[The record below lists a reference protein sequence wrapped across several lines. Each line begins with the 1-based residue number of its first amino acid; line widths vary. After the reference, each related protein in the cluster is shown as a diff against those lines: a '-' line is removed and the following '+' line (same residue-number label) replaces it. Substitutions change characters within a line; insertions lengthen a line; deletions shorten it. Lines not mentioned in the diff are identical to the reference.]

1 MRIRHLLWVLAAAGV
16 IVAGFLPVF
25 PAKKSGPTDY
35 QRELQ
40 KVDADLAA
48 LPRKYPAEPD
58 RTLHRAGLLYT
69 RASLTSDFG
78 DFKLAEHAIDE
89 AFARAGAIP
98 DLVLLRAQF
107 RFKLHQLREAESD
120 LAVLDPEMRGV
131 AALRA
136 DLAFQRGDY
145 AGARRGYDAA
155 IAADGHWDDT
165 ARLAYL
171 QSRMGDVAG
180 AMAAYTKAE
189 DSISVKEM
197 RSFAWIELQLGLVE
211 FERRNYDDALVHYR
225 RADRA
230 YSGYWLVEE
239 HIAEALAASGKTP
252 EAVALYEKV
261 IRDTHNPEYLNALG
275 RIVERTDPAAA
286 AKLYAEADRRNAER
300 FALYPD
306 AAIGHLIRDALLRRE
321 ARPDL
326 VSLAERNYAL
336 RPNGEAALLLARAYL
351 KANQRTEAHA
361 VMNRLEATPW
371 RTPEVAAV
379 RAGMF

>member
-1 MRIRHLLWVLAAAGV
+1 MPTMRIRHLLWVLAAAGI

-48 LPRKYPAEPD
+48 LPHKYPAEPD

-107 RFKLHQLREAESD
+107 RFKLHQLREAKSD
-120 LAVLDPEMRGV
+120 LAV
-131 AALRA
+131 
-136 DLAFQRGDY
+136 QRGDY
-145 AGARRGYDAA
+145 AGAQRGYDAA
-155 IAADGHWDDT
+155 IAANGHWDDT

-189 DSISVKEM
+189 DSISVK
-197 RSFAWIELQLGLVE
+197 
-211 FERRNYDDALVHYR
+211 
-225 RADRA
+225 
-230 YSGYWLVEE
+230 
-239 HIAEALAASGKTP
+239 
-252 EAVALYEKV
+252 
-261 IRDTHNPEYLNALG
+261 
-275 RIVERTDPAAA
+275 
-286 AKLYAEADRRNAER
+286 
-300 FALYPD
+300 
-306 AAIGHLIRDALLRRE
+306 
-321 ARPDL
+321 
-326 VSLAERNYAL
+326 
-336 RPNGEAALLLARAYL
+336 
-351 KANQRTEAHA
+351 
-361 VMNRLEATPW
+361 
-371 RTPEVAAV
+371 
-379 RAGMF
+379 